1 MSLGEY
7 IKDQIRKVEWQESQ
21 AREDYLCKLS
31 ANTFAAIYWDNYEVM
46 AGTHYNDVYY
56 SEWEIYF
63 ASLRRDEGYE
73 VLL

>member
-7 IKDQIRKVEWQESQ
+7 IKDQIRKVEQQESQ
-21 AREDYLCKLS
+21 VREDYLCKLPT
-31 ANTFAAIYWDNYEVM
+31 NVFAAIYWDNYEIF

-56 SEWEIYF
+56 SELEIYY